1 LEINIKNIL
10 FNYITM
16 MGNANNTKANKSKT
30 VGYSKTWV
38 EEPEPV
44 VELEEE
50 EEEEVEELE
59 KQEQEQEEE
68 EEQEQEEELEE
79 QEEDVEEEEQEQ
91 EEEVEEQVDAPTVVD
106 ESDNGQGE
114 PIEQEDVS
122 VENISET
129 EQGSVEN
136 PLLKI
141 PVSDKNTSFQLLI
154 AFINLAFSRGAYTK
168 EEVEKII
175 ECINMFT
182 V

>member
-1 LEINIKNIL
+1 
-10 FNYITM
+10 M

-30 VGYSKTWV
+30 VEQKTRY

-44 VELEEE
+44 VELEE
-50 EEEEVEELE
+50 VEEHDE
-59 KQEQEQEEE
+59 
-68 EEQEQEEELEE
+68 
-79 QEEDVEEEEQEQ
+79 EEDVEEQEEQEHDE
-91 EEEVEEQVDAPTVVD
+91 EEEVEEQVAAPIVID
-106 ESDNGQGE
+106 ESENGVSE
-114 PIEQEDVS
+114 TAEQEGVS
-122 VENISET
+122 DESPSET
-129 EQGSVEN
+129 EQGSQEN